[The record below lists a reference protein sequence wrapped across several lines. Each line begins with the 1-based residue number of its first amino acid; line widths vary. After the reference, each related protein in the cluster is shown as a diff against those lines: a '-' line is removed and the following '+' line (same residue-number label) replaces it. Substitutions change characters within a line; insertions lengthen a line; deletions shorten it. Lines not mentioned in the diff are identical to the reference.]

1 VSANPAATRSAS
13 RARTGTDAW
22 LLAAFLVA
30 VFAARGWIVELTER
44 HARMQAFATVFVA
57 IFVQALPFLV
67 FGIVVSA
74 CVSAFV
80 PPGWF
85 ERVIPQRPHLAVPAG
100 AAAGLVLPGCECA
113 SVPIAGSLMRHGVS
127 APAGLAFLLA
137 APAVNPIVLVAT
149 SIAFPGEPMMVVAR
163 LVASFV
169 AACTVGWL
177 WLRVGRADW
186 MPGLTRRAPVAPQSR
201 SEILRS
207 SALHDLLHAGGFL
220 VVGGVAAAAL
230 NVVLPVT
237 WLDRIAAN
245 QLLAVVGLAVLAFVL
260 SICSEADAFVA
271 ASLTQFSLTSRLVF
285 LVVGPMVDLK
295 LVAMQ
300 CGTFGRSF
308 GFRFAPLT
316 FVMAIASAVAVGSV
330 LL

>member
-1 VSANPAATRSAS
+1 MNLDVSTPRALG
-13 RARTGTDAW
+13 RARDGGGVW
-22 LLAAFLVA
+22 VLVA
-30 VFAARGWIVELTER
+30 IMIVALAGRDWLVTFTELHPR
-44 HARMQAFATVFVA
+44 VQAFATVFVA

-74 CVSAFV
+74 CVSAFI
-80 PPGWF
+80 PAGWF
-85 ERVIPQRPHLAVPAG
+85 ERVVPDRPHLAVPVG
-100 AAAGLVLPGCECA
+100 AAAGLALPGCECA

-127 APAGLAFLLA
+127 PPAGLAFLLA

-163 LVASFV
+163 LVASFL
-169 AACTVGWL
+169 AACAVGWV
-177 WLRVGRADW
+177 WLHVGRPGW
-186 MPGLTRRAPVAPQSR
+186 MPGLTRRAPDGRHSR
-201 SEILRS
+201 AETLRA

-220 VVGGVAAAAL
+220 VVGGFAAAAL
-230 NVVLPVT
+230 NVVLPSS

-245 QLLAVVGLAVLAFVL
+245 EMVAIGGLALLAFVL

-308 GFRFAPLT
+308 GLRFAPLT
-316 FVMAIASAVAVGSV
+316 FVVATMSAVAVGGV